1 MKNYKLIPKI
11 ALIVLAVLG
20 VLFVL
25 LFFLGGN
32 SAEKPHEVAGE
43 SMPYPRFDDP
53 FLMWIYILVGVGLLV
68 TFASALVSFI
78 RNWKYNRRKAYM
90 TIGVLC
96 GLIAM
101 FVLCWFL
108 GSSAKIEITGYEGE
122 DNVGF
127 WAQASDM
134 VIYMCYF
141 LVAATF
147 GAMIW
152 GYIYTKRLK

>member
-11 ALIVLAVLG
+11 ALIALSVLG

-32 SAEKPHEVAGE
+32 SSEDPHVVAGE
-43 SMPYPRFDDP
+43 SMPYPRFDDA
-53 FLMWIYILVGVGLLV
+53 FLIWIYILVVVGLV
-68 TFASALVSFI
+68 ITFSSAIASFI

-90 TIGVLC
+90 TISVLC
-96 GLIAM
+96 GLVAM

-108 GSSAKIEITGYEGE
+108 GSSAKIEITGYEGDE
-122 DNVGF
+122 NVGF

-152 GYIYTKRLK
+152 GYVYTKRLK